1 MSILFEEI
9 SDFEILIFLIRTIL
23 RMPLILNNLGLY
35 IKQFIHIYF
44 DFFFDKFMIIQLLSI
59 RLLQVM
65 HSFVKLLSIYDYE
78 NQ

>member
-1 MSILFEEI
+1 MSILFEVI
-9 SDFEILIFLIRTIL
+9 SDFEIPIFLIRTIL

-59 RLLQVM
+59 RLQVM

>member
-59 RLLQVM
+59 RLQVM